1 MHHKTVLKLLW
12 EKCKNQLKKA
22 YIPCTSYA
30 TEYIMFSMRFPN
42 SVILGTGI
50 TGRWKLWALFCFV
63 SLIATIGTWVT
74 GQYQIGRLD
83 SLKGRYDQ
91 PITNYA
97 KFYGN
102 APTHSLERDLLEGCK
117 QAQIGTWLQTTD
129 ALRFNGPLTGNR
141 VDVQIDLS
149 KAYIDL
155 NGKEVSDCI
164 QDEVEDRQF
173 DIGSMTN
180 TWAII
185 LLLCSF
191 CMGVWAWICY
201 MGVSQ
206 YKKGRN
212 IYAETLAEAAEP
224 TDTIKSTEQES
235 SDVQNMVDQ
244 PPSDKAD

>member
-1 MHHKTVLKLLW
+1 MISL
-12 EKCKNQLKKA
+12 
-22 YIPCTSYA
+22 S
-30 TEYIMFSMRFPN
+30 FPN
-42 SVILGTGI
+42 FLTSGTTV

-63 SLIATIGTWVT
+63 SLIAAIGTWIT

-83 SLKGRYDQ
+83 SLKNRYQ
-91 PITNYA
+91 HPISNYA

-102 APTHSLERDLLEGCK
+102 APDHSLERDLLEGCK
-117 QAQIGTWLQTTD
+117 QAQIGSWLQTTS

-141 VDVQIDLS
+141 VDVQLDTT

-155 NGKEVSDCI
+155 NGKEISDCV

-185 LLLCSF
+185 LLLGSF
-191 CMGVWAWICY
+191 CLGVWTWVCY
-201 MGVSQ
+201 MGVVQ

-224 TDTIKSTEQES
+224 LTTEDAEPATEDEQKSGDEQSPPASPTE
-235 SDVQNMVDQ
+235 
-244 PPSDKAD
+244 SDKIQ